1 MRSRLL
7 RISVAPAAV
16 VALVGVGTVVYL
28 LLAKPADA
36 SSGATPAVLG
46 AAAAGSVLA
55 LFTAV
60 LRARAADRR
69 VEQRVEA
76 LRASSSRGESEL
88 WQLVEQLRQGEHPA
102 AQEPEVPAGP
112 SRDAFTV
119 LGRDLD
125 RYRRSAT
132 AAVVQASN
140 FGPSD
145 TPDQRV
151 GVFVNLA
158 RRLQS
163 LVHREI
169 QLLDE
174 LEAQV
179 EDPDLLKG
187 LFSVDHLATRIRRH
201 AENLAVLGGAVPRRQ
216 WSRPVTMYEVLR
228 SAVAEV
234 EHYSRVKL
242 VLPAEGTLRGHAV
255 ADIVHLTAEL
265 VENATMFSAPNTQV
279 LLRAQKVTAG
289 VAIEVEDRGLGM
301 SHEERRAMNSLLADP
316 DRIDVGELLDDGRIG
331 LFVVAALA
339 RRHGIAVQLQTNI
352 YGGTQAV
359 LVLPHE
365 LLGPVPEEQPA
376 RTAAPRGQTAQQL
389 PPPVREPAP
398 VPAIAAQAQAY
409 AQVPAAPQYQ
419 AAAPAQA
426 PAQAQLPAQAQNPL
440 PVRTPETYPVY
451 GHARTEPLARN
462 PQPQQGIPDAP
473 APQGDHRPP
482 LPRRAQ
488 QTHLAPQLRDLPTD
502 RRAEPAAVAEADAD
516 YDPGLMAAFQRG
528 VSRSEADAE
537 AEATGGRPDADPR
550 TS

>member
-1 MRSRLL
+1 MAYLLRSR
-7 RISVAPAAV
+7 
-16 VALVGVGTVVYL
+16 
-28 LLAKPADA
+28 PADPY
-36 SSGATPAVLG
+36 SGAPLVVLAV
-46 AAAAGSVLA
+46 AAAGAAVA
-55 LFTAV
+55 LIAAAG
-60 LRARAADRR
+60 RARAADRW
-69 VEQRVEA
+69 VAQRVEA
-76 LRASSSRGESEL
+76 LRSSSNRGEGEL
-88 WQLVEQLRQGEHPA
+88 WQLVEQLQRGERPLPHHAGAPPVQGA
-102 AQEPEVPAGP
+102 
-112 SRDAFTV
+112 DAFEV
-119 LGRDLD
+119 FAHELE
-125 RYRRSAT
+125 RYRQSAA
-132 AAVVQASN
+132 AAVVQAAT
-140 FGPSD
+140 FVPGGG
-145 TPDQRV
+145 PDQRV

-255 ADIVHLTAEL
+255 ADVVHLIAEL
-265 VENATMFSAPNTQV
+265 VENATMFSSPNTQV

-301 SHEERRAMNSLLADP
+301 SHDERHAMNSLLADP
-316 DRIDVGELLDDGRIG
+316 DRVDVGALLDDGRIG

-339 RRHGIAVQLQTNI
+339 RRHAIAVQLQTNI

-359 LVLPHE
+359 LVLPHD
-365 LLGPVPEEQPA
+365 LLGAPQGDRETTPRDRTEQMPPSFEEPTPALAAPAPVAPSLASPPRVPQPLPAQQQMPVPHSMPQSMPAPQPV
-376 RTAAPRGQTAQQL
+376 PL
-389 PPPVREPAP
+389 PVREPGAWP
-398 VPAIAAQAQAY
+398 LGTGRPAQEPAQAA
-409 AQVPAAPQYQ
+409 AAAPGGAIPSGRPAAPG
-419 AAAPAQA
+419 
-426 PAQAQLPAQAQNPL
+426 LP
-440 PVRTPETYPVY
+440 PE
-451 GHARTEPLARN
+451 RDD
-462 PQPQQGIPDAP
+462 I
-473 APQGDHRPP
+473 RPP
-482 LPRRAQ
+482 LPKRTQ
-488 QTHLAPQLRDLPTD
+488 QAHLAPQLRD
-502 RRAEPAAVAEADAD
+502 APAQRHGESAPD

-528 VSRSEADAE
+528 VSRSDADSEAAD
-537 AEATGGRPDADPR
+537 GQPDADHR